1 MGYLL
6 LSLIPL
12 VILIAWLAGAARWA
26 ARGYVLS
33 AALMGLGALGFIVPL
48 FLPATGTW
56 LQQIELP
63 PFFETTTILGP
74 AGRTFT
80 ATIPTERIQR
90 YDSNGRFETG
100 WFVHSAGGM
109 FAIGLTVDGRIAVA
123 AARTKQVEFFNP
135 DGSSAGQ
142 PQPCPS
148 FGSVPSGVLRPSN
161 CPVWGV
167 TFVDPIQTARP
178 GAHWQTLL
186 LLPFWHPFVAWL
198 LAVSG
203 VLGIRINRASRVRL
217 RSDSPR
223 SSDESDLKS
232 A

>member
-1 MGYLL
+1 MGYL

-12 VILIAWLAGAARWA
+12 LILIAWLAVAVRFVARA
-26 ARGYVLS
+26 YVLS
-33 AALMGLGALGFIVPL
+33 GVLMGLGALGFIGAA

-63 PFFETTTILGP
+63 PFFETTSILGP
-74 AGRTFT
+74 GGRTFT
-80 ATIPTERIQR
+80 ATIPTARIQR

-109 FAIGLTVDGRIAVA
+109 FAIGSTVDGRIAVA
-123 AARTKQVEFFNP
+123 AARTKQAEFFNP
-135 DGSSAGQ
+135 DGSSAGR
-142 PQPCPS
+142 PQPCPWL
-148 FGSVPSGVLRPSN
+148 GSVLSGVLQPSS

-178 GAHWQTLL
+178 GARWQTLML
-186 LLPFWHPFVAWL
+186 FPLWNPFVAWL

-203 VLGIRINRASRVRL
+203 MLGTRITGASRVRS
-217 RSDSPR
+217 RPDSPR